1 MTNEHAQSLA
11 RKRWAKTTK
20 KSRVEQTEAMR
31 EGRRQAAKARREGK

>member
-1 MTNEHAQSLA
+1 MTNEHASSLA

-31 EGRRQAAKARREGK
+31 AGRRAATKARREAK